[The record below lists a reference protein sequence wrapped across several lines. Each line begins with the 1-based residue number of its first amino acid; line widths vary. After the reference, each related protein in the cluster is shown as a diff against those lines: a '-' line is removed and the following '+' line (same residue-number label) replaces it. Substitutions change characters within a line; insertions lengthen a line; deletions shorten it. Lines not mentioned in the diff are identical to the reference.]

1 MGTIVRAALA
11 YWALIIVVRAIGRRP
26 GGQMTPFEFVLI
38 FFIGGI
44 SIQAVV
50 ADDRS
55 LTNAFT
61 AVATV
66 ALMHVLVTTLKL
78 RFPAFGRVVDGTPV
92 LIFENGEWH
101 RERMRHHG
109 VEEADVMAAARAH
122 GLEREEQIK
131 YAVIER
137 KGDISIIRAAP

>member
-1 MGTIVRAALA
+1 MMATILRAILA

-26 GGQMTPFEFVLI
+26 GGQITPFEFVLI

-50 ADDRS
+50 VDDRS
-55 LTNAFT
+55 ITNAFT

-66 ALMHVLVTTLKL
+66 ALMHVLVTALKQW
-78 RFPAFGRVVDGTPV
+78 FPAFGRVIDGTPV

-101 RERMRHHG
+101 RERMKHHG
-109 VEEADVMAAARAH
+109 VQETDVMSAARAQ
-122 GLEREEQIK
+122 GLEREDQIK
-131 YAVIER
+131 YAVLER
-137 KGDISIIRAAP
+137 KGDISIIKAS